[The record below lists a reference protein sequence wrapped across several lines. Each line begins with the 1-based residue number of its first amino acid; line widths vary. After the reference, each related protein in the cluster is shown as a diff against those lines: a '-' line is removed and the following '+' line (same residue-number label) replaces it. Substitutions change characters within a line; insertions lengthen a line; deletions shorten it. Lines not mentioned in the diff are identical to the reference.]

1 MLKIIRRLQ
10 NLMINSKCHV
20 PRIFIQKPAFSCLE
34 GVGAEGGGSSGSS
47 LLLLSTPLVAPACT
61 ALDLPLTWLPSAYHG
76 SWVLSRLHRGWIV
89 ATLSHAKVTHAGEGG
104 SAE

>member
-1 MLKIIRRLQ
+1 
-10 NLMINSKCHV
+10 MINSKCHI
-20 PRIFIQKPAFSCLE
+20 PRILIQKPAFSCLE
-34 GVGAEGGGSSGSS
+34 GVGAEGEGGAPTGSS
-47 LLLLSTPLVAPACT
+47 LLLLSTPLVAPAYT